1 MNILA
6 SFVSTGEE
14 CVCVP
19 CVCVCVCMC
28 VHLYVCVCARFCNCC
43 VRRVSALASAM
54 VGGAK
59 KKRMQARKRSA
70 GVCIYDVVQ
79 KEAER

>member
-1 MNILA
+1 MERIHTWFRNHKKKNNGGGKRGRVVRKVRHN
-6 SFVSTGEE
+6 S
-14 CVCVP
+14 
-19 CVCVCVCMC
+19 
-28 VHLYVCVCARFCNCC
+28 HLS

>member
-1 MNILA
+1 
-6 SFVSTGEE
+6 
-14 CVCVP
+14 
-19 CVCVCVCMC
+19 
-28 VHLYVCVCARFCNCC
+28 
-43 VRRVSALASAM
+43 M